1 MLNGVQDKA
10 GSAFTVN
17 TAEDNV
23 EAAVRSANSSDVAVV
38 VVGNDPMC
46 GATSPAGAFSPDV
59 STKPRGDPGKGRE
72 GRDRESLELP
82 PPQQDR
88 IRQVFAANPKTVVV
102 LIASF
107 PFAINW
113 EQQNV
118 PAILHIT
125 HAAQEQ
131 GWRSPTCCSA
141 ITIPRARLVQ
151 TWPRSLDQLPDMADY
166 NIRHGRSYMYFKGES
181 LYPFG
186 YGLSYTSF
194 QYSNVRL
201 SSAKL
206 ASNGTVTVTVD
217 VRNTGKRAGDDVV
230 QIYVQHLQSKVERP
244 LKELKGFQ
252 RVTPKPNESKTVQIA
267 ISAASLAYWNEQKH
281 GWEVKR
287 PVKIMVGRSSADL
300 ILDKTVTVE

>member
-1 MLNGVQDKA
+1 LG
-10 GSAFTVN
+10 
-17 TAEDNV
+17 
-23 EAAVRSANSSDVAVV
+23 
-38 VVGNDPMC
+38 
-46 GATSPAGAFSPDV
+46 
-59 STKPRGDPGKGRE
+59 
-72 GRDRESLELP
+72 
-82 PPQQDR
+82 
-88 IRQVFAANPKTVVV
+88 VVV

-131 GWRSPTCCSA
+131 GSA
-141 ITIPRARLVQ
+141 IADVLFGDYNPSGRLVQ

-166 NIRHGRSYMYFKGES
+166 NVRHGRTYMYFKGEP

-206 ASNGTVTVTVD
+206 ASNGAVTVTVD
-217 VRNTGKRAGDDVV
+217 VKNTGKSAADDVV

-244 LKELKGFQ
+244 LKGLKGFQ
-252 RVTPKPNESKTVQIA
+252 RVTLKPNESKTVQIA

-281 GWEVKR
+281 GWEVER
-287 PVKIMVGRSSADL
+287 EPLKIMVGRSSADL
-300 ILDKTVTVE
+300 TLNKTVTVE